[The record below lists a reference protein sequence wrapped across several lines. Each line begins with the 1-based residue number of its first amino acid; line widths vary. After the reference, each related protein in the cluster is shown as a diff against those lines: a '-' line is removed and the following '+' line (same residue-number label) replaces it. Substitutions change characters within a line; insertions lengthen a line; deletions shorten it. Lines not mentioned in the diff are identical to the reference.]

1 MIKNI
6 KKIISCIALTTM
18 VGTMLIGCGGT
29 GSSKTSSGDTIIT
42 YSIWDKIQEPGM
54 RQIADEFEKENPGI
68 KVEINEYKDNYQ
80 KIVFTKKIDINT
92 PLLDRILGNPCLI
105 TTERI
110 IPNEQ

>member
-1 MIKNI
+1 MNKKGQALVEFVLILPVFLIILLVIVDFGNLLYSKNKLENDSADMLRIIKN
-6 KKIISCIALTTM
+6 
-18 VGTMLIGCGGT
+18 
-29 GSSKTSSGDTIIT
+29 KTIMSLEEE
-42 YSIWDKIQEPGM
+42 Y
-54 RQIADEFEKENPGI
+54 PGI